1 MMFDLDK
8 WEEIFATMR
17 QHKLRTLLTAFGVFW
32 GIFLLVMLLGIGRG
46 IENGVFLEFSGSATN
61 SLNVWSEETS
71 VMYQGLPPKR
81 SIHLTNQDI
90 NLIQQVIPKV
100 QYINANAYLPGVVTI
115 RYHKRAGSFPVQGVL
130 PEFIRFRSLTVTGRF
145 LNLGD
150 MTAMRKVAVIGKQV
164 AQVLFEGVEPM
175 GKYIS
180 IDGSLFQVVGLFDV
194 DNFDSDERATER
206 IYIPLATLQH
216 LFNHRDYVDSL
227 NIVVDPNIPVA
238 MVKTKVMRL
247 LRRRHLISP
256 DDIQAV
262 AAWDASKTFIKL
274 QKLFQGVR
282 MFLWMVGTG
291 TLLAGIVGVGN
302 IMLIV
307 VKERTREIGLRKAL
321 GATPFSIVSLIV
333 QEAIF
338 ITALS
343 GYSGLVAGVGLL
355 EGISYLMEKLDIRTA
370 LFARPGIEM
379 PVALGAIVVLTIAGT
394 AAGFIPAINAVK
406 INPIEALRS
415 E

>member
-1 MMFDLDK
+1 MFALDK

-17 QHKLRTLLTAFGVFW
+17 QHKLRTVLTAFGVFW
-32 GIFLLVMLLGIGRG
+32 GIFLLVMLLGIGKG
-46 IENGVFLEFSGSATN
+46 IENGVFLEFSDSATN
-61 SLNVWSEETS
+61 SLDVWSEETS

-90 NLIQQVIPKV
+90 KVIRQTVPKV
-100 QYINANAYLPGVVTI
+100 QYINANAYLPDAATI

-130 PEFIRFRSLTVTGRF
+130 PEFIRFRSLIVKGRF

-164 AQVLFEGVEPM
+164 AQVLFDAVEPM

-180 IDGSLFQVVGLFDV
+180 IDGSLFQVIGLFDI
-194 DNFDSDERATER
+194 DSFDSDERATER
-206 IYIPLATLQH
+206 IYIPLATLQY
-216 LFNHRDYVDSL
+216 LFNNRDYVDSL
-227 NIVVDPNIPVA
+227 DIVVDPKIPVPK
-238 MVKTKVMRL
+238 VKKRVMRL

-256 DDIQAV
+256 NDISAIS
-262 AAWDASKTFIKL
+262 AWDASETFIKL

-282 MFLWMVGTG
+282 IFLWMVGIG
-291 TLLAGIVGVGN
+291 TLLAGIVGVSN

-321 GATPFSIVSLIV
+321 GATPFSIVGLVV

-343 GYSGLVAGVGLL
+343 GYSGLVAGVGVL
-355 EGISYLMEKLDIRTA
+355 EGISYLMEKLNIQTA
-370 LFARPGIEM
+370 LFARPGIKM
-379 PVALGAIVVLTIAGT
+379 PVALGAIVILTIAGT
-394 AAGFIPAINAVK
+394 VAGFIPAVNAVK

>member
-1 MMFDLDK
+1 MFDWDQ
-8 WEEIFATMR
+8 WGEIFATIR
-17 QHKLRTLLTAFGVFW
+17 QHKLRTVLTAFGVFW
-32 GIFLLVMLLGIGRG
+32 GIFLLVMLLGIGKG

-61 SLNVWSEETS
+61 SLDVWSQETS
-71 VMYQGLPPKR
+71 VAYQGLPPKR

-90 NLIQQVIPKV
+90 DVLRQTIPKV
-100 QYINANAYLPGVVTI
+100 RYINANAYLPGLATI
-115 RYHKRAGSFPVQGVL
+115 RNHKREGSFPIQGVL
-130 PEFIRFRSLTVTGRF
+130 PEFIRFRSLSVKGRF

-150 MTAMRKVAVIGKQV
+150 MTAMRKVAVLGKQV
-164 AQVLFEGVEPM
+164 AQVLFEAVEPM

-180 IDGSLFQVVGLFDV
+180 INGSLFQVVGLFDV
-194 DNFDSDERATER
+194 DSFDSDERATER
-206 IYIPLATLQH
+206 IYIPITTLQH
-216 LFNHRDYVDSL
+216 LFNRKNDVDSL
-227 NIVVDPNIPVA
+227 DIVVDPNIPVPL
-238 MVKTKVMRL
+238 VKTKVMRL

-256 DDIQAV
+256 DDVQAI
-262 AAWDASKTFIKL
+262 AAWDASETFNKL

-282 MFLWMVGTG
+282 IFLWMVGTG
-291 TLLAGIVGVGN
+291 TLLAGIIGVSN

-321 GATPFSIVSLIV
+321 GATPFSIVGLIV
-333 QEAIF
+333 QEAVF

-355 EGISYLMEKLDIRTA
+355 QGISYLMEKLNIRTA
-370 LFARPGIEM
+370 LFVRPGIEL
-379 PVALGAIVVLTIAGT
+379 PIALGAIAILTISGT
-394 AAGFIPAINAVK
+394 AAGFIPAVNAVK